1 MYNQP
6 IFKRDGSKLTGSN
19 GNGEI
24 TRKTAKKGSFHIKN
38 MQPGTY
44 RLSVSK
50 PGYKEKEVTVSVA
63 NGERS
68 ALKVE
73 LEKV

>member
-1 MYNQP
+1 
-6 IFKRDGSKLTGSN
+6 
-19 GNGEI
+19 
-24 TRKTAKKGSFHIKN
+24 

-44 RLSVSK
+44 RVLVSK

-68 ALKVE
+68 MLKVE
-73 LEKV
+73 LEKA